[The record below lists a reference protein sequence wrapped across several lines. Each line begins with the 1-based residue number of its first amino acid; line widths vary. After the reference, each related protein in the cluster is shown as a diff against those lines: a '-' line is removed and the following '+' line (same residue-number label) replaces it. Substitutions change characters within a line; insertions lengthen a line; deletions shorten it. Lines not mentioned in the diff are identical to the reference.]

1 MKHKKPDKPD
11 ENTDADDGADLFRE
25 FVKDIT
31 PISQDKIDPDSGEK
45 KRKPKP
51 QARKVAQRSSF
62 GELEYATP
70 VEPDE
75 VLSFARDGLQPK
87 LMNRL
92 KKGQYPI
99 EGKIDLHGKSI
110 ELAGESL
117 QQSIHSAVAGGL
129 RCILV
134 VHGRGM
140 GSHNRKPAIK
150 THVNQWLR
158 ESRDVLAFHSAL
170 PQHGGTGAAYVLLK
184 RIRD

>member
-11 ENTDADDGADLFRE
+11 ENADADEGADLFRE

-51 QARKVAQRSSF
+51 QARTITQRSSF
-62 GELEYATP
+62 GELEYVTP

-92 KKGQYPI
+92 KKGQLDAERYLDALER
-99 EGKIDLHGKSI
+99 EG
-110 ELAGESL
+110 
-117 QQSIHSAVAGGL
+117 
-129 RCILV
+129 
-134 VHGRGM
+134 
-140 GSHNRKPAIK
+140 
-150 THVNQWLR
+150 
-158 ESRDVLAFHSAL
+158 
-170 PQHGGTGAAYVLLK
+170 
-184 RIRD
+184 